1 MAIEDLGESLLAT
14 QRTNREERDKA
25 ARRRRKDQKI
35 EGYLQM
41 GGKLLGS
48 IAQTNSERKALEFM
62 QQEPIM
68 AARAKYNAGVQ
79 QSIAHLDNNKKAQ
92 AHAQGVEGYLRDQYI
107 PLLEKQLKMNVD
119 EQSYTKDGFDQ
130 YVYTQATELAKK
142 NKTLF
147 NEATQAAMSVGNDS
161 TAFEKFIKIN
171 DGIADTPLGSVAQGI
186 AGFFRGKSGGAL
198 RADAANSIINSRY
211 IKDVDALAAAQSAL
225 ARGVPVQ
232 DAQKIAKSMESFKA
246 SDNDY
251 EVVSEKAD
259 TQTVYI
265 NGKQNTVTGRRVVKK
280 DGWGREK
287 ETFVPDETS
296 PDVKNQTTPKVTTT
310 QVTIGGI
317 VYNRKTEV
325 QLDPY
330 DNPVSDP
337 IVTDTPVRLDPL
349 RAASVSP
356 AEAEA
361 TAQDFRHQLSI
372 FQSGHSS
379 DFSGFSDAYA
389 EYVLR
394 DINVDNEDL
403 AAKTFTAAY
412 ADMVADSS
420 VIKFNT
426 KTDGY
431 RNNAATLP
439 QTISQHIVLNDMARM
454 VDKNYIPNI
463 GFDIGTDD
471 FNFSLSVKKAE
482 PTTLEILEALGSIK
496 KSNAARVDSAYIA
509 SVVKSKALM
518 EELNNLQ
525 SDKKTLTAYLQ
536 SFNGYQDDP
545 AYNHLFKPLINDK
558 AGNSYSVYQLLQ
570 SIQD

>member
-1 MAIEDLGESLLAT
+1 
-14 QRTNREERDKA
+14 
-25 ARRRRKDQKI
+25 
-35 EGYLQM
+35 
-41 GGKLLGS
+41 
-48 IAQTNSERKALEFM
+48 
-62 QQEPIM
+62 
-68 AARAKYNAGVQ
+68 
-79 QSIAHLDNNKKAQ
+79 
-92 AHAQGVEGYLRDQYI
+92 
-107 PLLEKQLKMNVD
+107 
-119 EQSYTKDGFDQ
+119 
-130 YVYTQATELAKK
+130 
-142 NKTLF
+142 
-147 NEATQAAMSVGNDS
+147 
-161 TAFEKFIKIN
+161 
-171 DGIADTPLGSVAQGI
+171 
-186 AGFFRGKSGGAL
+186 L

-211 IKDVDALAAAQSAL
+211 IRDVDALAAAQSAL

-265 NGKQNTVTGRRVVKK
+265 NGKQNTVTGRRVLKK

-296 PDVKNQTTPKVTTT
+296 TDLKTQTTPKVTTT

-349 RAASVSP
+349 RAASVTP

-361 TAQDFRHQLSI
+361 TAQDFRHQLGV
-372 FQSGHSS
+372 FQSGHDS
-379 DFSGFSDAYA
+379 DFNGFSDAYA

-431 RNNAATLP
+431 KNNSATLS

-454 VDKNYIPNI
+454 VDKSVAPD
-463 GFDIGTDD
+463 FFEADD
-471 FNFSLSVKKAE
+471 FDFSLSVKKAE

-509 SVVKSKALM
+509 GVVKSEALM

-545 AYNHLFKPLINDK
+545 AYNHLFKPLISDK
-558 AGNSYSVYQLLQ
+558 SGNSYSVYQLLQ

>member
-41 GGKLLGS
+41 GGKLLVS
-48 IAQTNSERKALEFM
+48 IAQTNSERKALQFM

-79 QSIAHLDNNKKAQ
+79 QSITHLDNNKKAQ

-171 DGIADTPLGSVAQGI
+171 DGIADTPLGSVAQGV

-211 IKDVDALAAAQSAL
+211 IRDVDALAAAQSAL

-265 NGKQNTVTGRRVVKK
+265 NGKQNTVTGRRVLKK

-296 PDVKNQTTPKVTTT
+296 TDLKTQTTPKVTTT

-349 RAASVSP
+349 RAASVTP

-361 TAQDFRHQLSI
+361 TAQDFRHQLGV
-372 FQSGHSS
+372 FQSGHDS
-379 DFSGFSDAYA
+379 DFNGFSDAYA

-431 RNNAATLP
+431 KNNSATLS

-454 VDKNYIPNI
+454 VDKSVAPD
-463 GFDIGTDD
+463 FFEADD
-471 FNFSLSVKKAE
+471 FDFSLSVKKAE

-509 SVVKSKALM
+509 GVVKSEALM

-545 AYNHLFKPLINDK
+545 AYNHLFKPLISDK
-558 AGNSYSVYQLLQ
+558 SGNSYSVYQLLQ